1 MVKFFSS
8 RMPAQMRQY
17 IISADREG
25 GKLLLQAEPDRIR
38 DAVSYWL
45 ESSKTS
51 KYIIAGDSMETIVAD
66 KGGLFFTSATLNA
79 GGGLVRS
86 DDPESY
92 DDVVQARVQRKD
104 AGSLLGVE
112 ADFPQTLKDVG
123 FGAKNYNEEA
133 ITGDILTWVESN
145 QERVTLGY
153 GPDHPLDDIKPL
165 AVGSNYVPRDDR
177 NIVDNFSEWLV
188 TLVENTAASTNEHAF
203 YVDENNNAIGVISG
217 GRSSVRYPSAK
228 PGEVALSAHTH
239 PTIKSLAFPS
249 ETDLKT
255 NSFRCTEDSVEMIAL
270 ANAHTN
276 FILSDEADN
285 DDRPDGA
292 TATYPFN
299 QTPVVLI
306 KQDEAQTEREVQQ
319 HHRDQADKIKVML
332 DQQLQHKRRGI
343 DSVEGQLGEAA
354 LNFLESQF
362 DKAVLLRDRLIEDNK
377 GVEGLNDVGVEE
389 MTKFTLEQEPL
400 SL

>member
-1 MVKFFSS
+1 
-8 RMPAQMRQY
+8 MPAQMRQY

-51 KYIIAGDSMETIVAD
+51 KYIIAGDSMESMVAE
-66 KGGLFFTSATLNA
+66 KGGLFLTSATLNA

-86 DDPESY
+86 DDPKSY
-92 DDVVQARVQRKD
+92 SDVVEARVQRKD

-123 FGAKNYNEEA
+123 FGAKNYSEEA
-133 ITGDILTWVESN
+133 ITSDILTWVENN

-165 AVGSNYVPRDDR
+165 AVGSSYVPREDR
-177 NIVDNFSEWLV
+177 NIVDNFSEWLGTIV
-188 TLVENTAASTNEHAF
+188 KTTAISSNEHAF
-203 YVDENNNAIGVISG
+203 YVDENNNCIGVISG
-217 GRSSVRYPSAK
+217 GRSSVKYPSSK
-228 PGEVALSAHTH
+228 PGETSISAHTH

-255 NSFRCTEDSVEMIAL
+255 NAFRCTEDSVEMIAL

-276 FILSDEADN
+276 FILSGDATS

-292 TATYPFN
+292 TANYPY
-299 QTPVVLI
+299 TEVPVVLI
-306 KQDEAQTEREVQQ
+306 KQDKAETEREVQQ
-319 HHRDQADKIKVML
+319 HHSNQADKIKVML

-343 DSVEGQLGEAA
+343 DSVEDQLGEAA

-362 DKAVLLRDRLIEDNK
+362 DKAVMLRDRLVEENK
-377 GVEGLNDVGVEE
+377 GVEGLNDVGLEE

-400 SL
+400 AL